1 MTTPPVADRYFV
13 SQFSNDEVLGLS
25 LNVAG
30 VPTDPE
36 GNAVTAVMTND
47 ATGAVAL
54 DLPATRAS
62 LGRYQVTLDGAST
75 DVLGYYTLT
84 FYYRMPDSDVDERYD
99 IYIEIASGVQEFDSL
114 LGDFKAVVENVR
126 VRFADLF
133 DSPQGGPHL
142 QTYYQTHWTPARY
155 AQLLRVALGT
165 INTQSQPLM
174 TYTLDGVN
182 GEKFPLLQWGSL
194 LEKALYIECIRHL
207 RRSYVEQPALIGGE
221 VTRHDRRDYLDR
233 WGAILE
239 EELPSFQKQLETFK
253 IAHMMSGGPRVL
265 VSGGAYGVYGPTRLP
280 LSAAARPRYFGRW
293 Y

>member
-1 MTTPPVADRYFV
+1 MTTPPVADRQFV
-13 SQFSNDEVLGLS
+13 SQFSSDEILGLS

-36 GNAVTAVMTND
+36 DNAVTAVMTND
-47 ATGAVAL
+47 DTGTVAL

-62 LGRYQVTLDGAST
+62 IGRYQVTLDGSST
-75 DVLGYYTLT
+75 DVPGYYTLT
-84 FYYRMPDSDVDERYD
+84 FYYRLNDVDERYD
-99 IYIEIASGVQEFDSL
+99 IYVEIGSGVQEYDA
-114 LGDFKAVVENVR
+114 LGEFRDVVDNVR

-133 DSPQGGPHL
+133 DSPQGGPHIV
-142 QTYYQTHWTPARY
+142 TYYQTHFTLARY

-165 INTQSQPLM
+165 VNTQSQPIM

-182 GEKFPLLQWGSL
+182 GEKFPLRQWGAL
-194 LEKALYIECIRHL
+194 LEKALYIEVIRHL
-207 RRSYVEQPALIGGE
+207 RRSYVEQPALVGGE

-233 WGAILE
+233 WGMILD
-239 EELPSFQKQLETFK
+239 EELPAFQKQLEAFK
-253 IAHMMSGGPRVL
+253 IVHMMSGSPRVL

-280 LSAAARPRYFGRW
+280 ISAAARPRYFGRW